1 MPIDFHAADN
11 RYTYASRSADPA
23 WAEAI
28 RALVDPVGK
37 RVADVGCGGGIYAL
51 AWHALGAAQVTGVD
65 FSAEMVAAA
74 GERAVGIAGLSFMQ
88 GDATAT
94 GLPAGGCDVV
104 FERALIHHLPTYD
117 ACFAEARRLLVP
129 DGLLLV
135 QDRTPED
142 VNLPGSAE
150 HFRGYFFDRFPR
162 LRAIEAG
169 RRPTPESVSAALR
182 NTGFTAITHTTLW
195 ETRKTYAGFE
205 PLAADL
211 AARTG
216 RSILHELDD
225 DELQALIGYI
235 RSQLPEVGPIV
246 EKDRWTLWSATAPR
260 AA

>member
-1 MPIDFHAADN
+1 MPIDFHAVDN

-23 WAEAI
+23 WADAI

-51 AWHALGAAQVTGVD
+51 AWQGLGAAQVTGVD
-65 FSAEMVAAA
+65 FSAGMVAAA
-74 GERAVGIAGLSFMQ
+74 RERAAGIEGLRFVQ
-88 GDATAT
+88 GDAAAT

-104 FERALIHHLPTYD
+104 FARALIHHLPAYG
-117 ACFAEARRLLVP
+117 ACFAEARRLLAP
-129 DGLLLV
+129 GGLLLV

-169 RRPTPESVSAALR
+169 RRPTPETVSAALQAA
-182 NTGFTAITHTTLW
+182 GFTGTTRTTLW

-211 AARTG
+211 AVRTG

-235 RSQLPEVGPIV
+235 RSQLPAQGPIV
-246 EKDRWTLWSATAPR
+246 EKDRWTLWSAR